1 MDKHLI
7 PNTLGMKLKL
17 IPAGTFLMGSPVV
30 EVGAK
35 LFCWGV
41 HEDNL
46 SGFEWLEKQGRVG
59 KCLVFSRV

>member
-41 HEDNL
+41 HEENL
-46 SGFEWLEKQGRVG
+46 LGFEWLEKQGG
-59 KCLVFSRV
+59 